1 MACSRAS
8 LLTVALLGCTA
19 QAPPPRPPAI
29 GIANPASV
37 FCVQSGG
44 RLEIRT
50 MPAGQV
56 GICIFPDGRE
66 VEEWAFWRAHHPAP
80 PAPPA
85 K

>member
-1 MACSRAS
+1 MALSRAK
-8 LLTVALLGCTA
+8 LLPLVLLGCTA
-19 QAPPPRPPAI
+19 QAPPPGPPVT

-50 MPAGQV
+50 TPAGQV
-56 GICIFPDGRE
+56 GICILPDGRE
-66 VEEWAFWRAHHPAP
+66 IEEWAFWRANRP
-80 PAPPA
+80 PP